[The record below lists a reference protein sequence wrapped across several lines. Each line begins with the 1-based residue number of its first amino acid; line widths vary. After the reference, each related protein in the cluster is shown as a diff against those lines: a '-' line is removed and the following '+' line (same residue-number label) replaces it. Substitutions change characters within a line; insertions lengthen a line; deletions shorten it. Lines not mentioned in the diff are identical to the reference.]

1 MLRAKSKWPLG
12 SVASQGRGRSQ
23 SHTSHSITR
32 DGVTG
37 KCQPTHKEEPSA
49 HRIIRLPE
57 GGAILHSH
65 DSSLSTHTLFSL
77 YFFESIFLSRLFHV
91 FSPVVCSASHAYLQ
105 RCRIVVNGGYWV
117 LGMGSPQ
124 CVLHAAPSTAPVGI
138 LWAIGL

>member
-1 MLRAKSKWPLG
+1 MLWAKSKWPQG

-23 SHTSHSITR
+23 SHTSHSITW

-77 YFFESIFLSRLFHV
+77 YFFESISLFHV
-91 FSPVVCSASHAYLQ
+91 FTSVVCSASHVYIRAI
-105 RCRIVVNGGYWV
+105 CIIVNGDSLV
-117 LGMGSPQ
+117 MGLAT
-124 CVLHAAPSTAPVGI
+124 LHFLFSFMPIGI
-138 LWAIGL
+138 F